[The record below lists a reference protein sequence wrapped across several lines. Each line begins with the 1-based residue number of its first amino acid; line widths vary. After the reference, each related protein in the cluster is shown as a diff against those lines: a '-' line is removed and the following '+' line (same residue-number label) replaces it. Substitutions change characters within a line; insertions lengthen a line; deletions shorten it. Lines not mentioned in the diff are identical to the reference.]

1 MNRFNLFF
9 VFLFALISSALHYS
23 IQEEEKIKN
32 EIKSLFYFH
41 QEPEDKQNK
50 IVEAEEKKDADQ
62 KVIVPISKKDC
73 I

>member
-9 VFLFALISSALHYS
+9 VFLFTLISSALHYS

-41 QEPEDKQNK
+41 HEPKDKQNK
-50 IVEAEEKKDADQ
+50 IVEAEEKKDTDQ
-62 KVIVPISKKDC
+62 KTIIPISKKDC